1 MGSEMCIRDRYTF
14 APAANALRV
23 EMFLREKELKLET
36 ISVNVRE
43 DELFKE
49 PYNSMNPFNCI
60 PFLELENGTIITETI
75 SICRYL
81 DEQSNSSKLFGNDT
95 EERAII
101 DMWNR
106 RIELDGF
113 LPLLHSVRNKTSF
126 FKGKVV
132 PGTRTSITQSPE
144 IVERGI
150 EMFDILLNR
159 IEPHLS
165 KNKFLLGDKFT
176 IADITSHFM
185 FNLSNM
191 LKIDFGQKYKNVYR
205 WKSDLEKRPSNPL
218 LDND

>member
-1 MGSEMCIRDRYTF
+1 MKLYTF

-23 EMFLREKELKLET
+23 EMFLREKNIKLEKV
-36 ISVNVRE
+36 SVNVRE

-49 PYNSMNPFNCI
+49 PFNSMNPFNCV
-60 PFLELENGTIITETI
+60 PFLELDDGTIITETI

-81 DEQSNSSKLFGNDT
+81 DEQFKSPKLFGNDNK
-95 EERAII
+95 EQAII

-132 PGTRTSITQSPE
+132 PGTRTNINQSPE
-144 IVERGI
+144 IVDRGI
-150 EMFDILLNR
+150 EMYKILLGR
-159 IEPHLS
+159 IDPHLS
-165 KNKFLLGDKFT
+165 KNKFLFGDKFS
-176 IADITSHFM
+176 IADITGHFM

-191 LKIDFGQKYKNVYR
+191 LKIDLEQNYKNIFR
-205 WKSDLEKRPSNPL
+205 WKLELEKRPSNPMA
-218 LDND
+218 DNI

>member
-1 MGSEMCIRDRYTF
+1 MKLYTF

-205 WKSDLEKRPSNPL
+205 WKSELEKRASNPL
-218 LDND
+218 LDNV

>member
-1 MGSEMCIRDRYTF
+1 MKLYTF

-81 DEQSNSSKLFGNDT
+81 DEQSKSTKLFGNDT

-150 EMFDILLNR
+150 EMFDILLHR

-165 KNKFLLGDKFT
+165 ENKFLLGDKFS
-176 IADITSHFM
+176 IADITGHFM

-218 LDND
+218 IDNG

>member
-1 MGSEMCIRDRYTF
+1 MKLYTF

-205 WKSDLEKRPSNPL
+205 WKSDLEKRPTNPL

>member
-1 MGSEMCIRDRYTF
+1 MKLYTF

-165 KNKFLLGDKFT
+165 KNKFLLGDKFS

>member
-1 MGSEMCIRDRYTF
+1 MKLYTF

-23 EMFLREKELKLET
+23 EMFLREKKLKLET

-132 PGTRTSITQSPE
+132 PGTRTSISQSSE

-150 EMFDILLNR
+150 EMFNILLNR

-165 KNKFLLGDKFT
+165 KNKFLLCDKFS

-191 LKIDFGQKYKNVYR
+191 LKIDFGKKYKNVYR

>member
-1 MGSEMCIRDRYTF
+1 MKLYTF

-49 PYNSMNPFNCI
+49 PYKSMNPFNCI

-165 KNKFLLGDKFT
+165 KNKFLLGDKFS

-191 LKIDFGQKYKNVYR
+191 LKIDFVQKYKNVYR

>member
-1 MGSEMCIRDRYTF
+1 MKLYTF

-23 EMFLREKELKLET
+23 EMFLRETGLKLET

-49 PYNSMNPFNCI
+49 PYNSMNTFNCI

>member
-1 MGSEMCIRDRYTF
+1 MKLYTF

-23 EMFLREKELKLET
+23 EMFLRERELKLET

>member
-1 MGSEMCIRDRYTF
+1 MKLYTF

-60 PFLELENGTIITETI
+60 PFLELENATIITETI

-81 DEQSNSSKLFGNDT
+81 DEQSNSSKLFGNDK

-165 KNKFLLGDKFT
+165 KNKFLLGDKFS

-191 LKIDFGQKYKNVYR
+191 LKIDFVNKYKNVYR

>member
-1 MGSEMCIRDRYTF
+1 MKLYTF

-23 EMFLREKELKLET
+23 EMFLREKELRLET

-81 DEQSNSSKLFGNDT
+81 DEQSNSIKLFGNDT
-95 EERAII
+95 EEQAII

-159 IEPHLS
+159 IDPHLS
-165 KNKFLLGDKFT
+165 KNKFLLGDKFS

-205 WKSDLEKRPSNPL
+205 WKSDLERRPSNPL

>member
-1 MGSEMCIRDRYTF
+1 
-14 APAANALRV
+14 
-23 EMFLREKELKLET
+23 
-36 ISVNVRE
+36 
-43 DELFKE
+43 
-49 PYNSMNPFNCI
+49 MNPFNCI

-81 DEQSNSSKLFGNDT
+81 DEQSKSSKLFGNDT

-132 PGTRTSITQSPE
+132 PGTRTSITQSLE

-165 KNKFLLGDKFT
+165 KNKFLLGDKFS

>member
-1 MGSEMCIRDRYTF
+1 MKLYTF

-205 WKSDLEKRPSNPL
+205 WKSNLEKRPSNPL

>member
-1 MGSEMCIRDRYTF
+1 MKLYTF

-81 DEQSNSSKLFGNDT
+81 DEQSNSSKLFGNDR

-165 KNKFLLGDKFT
+165 KNKFLLGDKFS

-191 LKIDFGQKYKNVYR
+191 LKIDFGHKYKNVYR
-205 WKSDLEKRPSNPL
+205 WKSDLEKRSSNPL

>member
-1 MGSEMCIRDRYTF
+1 MKLYTF

-23 EMFLREKELKLET
+23 EMFLREKKLKLET

-81 DEQSNSSKLFGNDT
+81 DEQSNSSKLFGIDT

>member
-1 MGSEMCIRDRYTF
+1 MKLYTF

-185 FNLSNM
+185 FNLSNI

>member
-1 MGSEMCIRDRYTF
+1 MKLYTF

-159 IEPHLS
+159 IEAHLS
-165 KNKFLLGDKFT
+165 KNKFLLGDKFS

>member
-1 MGSEMCIRDRYTF
+1 MKLYTF

-23 EMFLREKELKLET
+23 EMFLREKKLKLET

-81 DEQSNSSKLFGNDT
+81 DEQSKSSKLFGNDT

-165 KNKFLLGDKFT
+165 KNKFLLGDKFS
-176 IADITSHFM
+176 IADITGHFM

-218 LDND
+218 LDKD

>member
-1 MGSEMCIRDRYTF
+1 MKLYTF

-165 KNKFLLGDKFT
+165 KNKFLLGDKFS
-176 IADITSHFM
+176 IADLTAHYM

-205 WKSDLEKRPSNPL
+205 WKSDLEKRSSNPL

>member
-1 MGSEMCIRDRYTF
+1 MKLYTF

-150 EMFDILLNR
+150 EVFNILLNR

-218 LDND
+218 LVND

>member
-1 MGSEMCIRDRYTF
+1 MKLYTF

-49 PYNSMNPFNCI
+49 PYNSMNTFNCI

-81 DEQSNSSKLFGNDT
+81 DEQSNSLKLFGKDT

-126 FKGKVV
+126 FRGKVV
-132 PGTRTSITQSPE
+132 PGTRTSITQSQE

-218 LDND
+218 LDID

>member
-1 MGSEMCIRDRYTF
+1 MKLYTF

-43 DELFKE
+43 DELFEE

-113 LPLLHSVRNKTSF
+113 LPLLHSVRNKT
-126 FKGKVV
+126 
-132 PGTRTSITQSPE
+132 
-144 IVERGI
+144 
-150 EMFDILLNR
+150 
-159 IEPHLS
+159 
-165 KNKFLLGDKFT
+165 
-176 IADITSHFM
+176 
-185 FNLSNM
+185 
-191 LKIDFGQKYKNVYR
+191 
-205 WKSDLEKRPSNPL
+205 
-218 LDND
+218 

>member
-1 MGSEMCIRDRYTF
+1 MKLYTF

-185 FNLSNM
+185 FNLSNI

-218 LDND
+218 LDNN

>member
-1 MGSEMCIRDRYTF
+1 MKLYTF

-81 DEQSNSSKLFGNDT
+81 DEQSNSLKLFGNDT
-95 EERAII
+95 EEQAII

-126 FKGKVV
+126 FRGKVV

>member
-1 MGSEMCIRDRYTF
+1 MKLYTF

-81 DEQSNSSKLFGNDT
+81 DEQFNSSKLFGNDK

-205 WKSDLEKRPSNPL
+205 WKSDLEKRPSNPF

>member
-1 MGSEMCIRDRYTF
+1 MKLYTF

-81 DEQSNSSKLFGNDT
+81 DEQFNSSKLFGNDK

-205 WKSDLEKRPSNPL
+205 WKSELEKRASNPL
-218 LDND
+218 LDNV

>member
-1 MGSEMCIRDRYTF
+1 MKLYTF

-81 DEQSNSSKLFGNDT
+81 DEQSNSSKLFGNNT

-165 KNKFLLGDKFT
+165 KNKFLLGDKFS
-176 IADITSHFM
+176 IADITGHFM

-218 LDND
+218 LDNN

>member
-1 MGSEMCIRDRYTF
+1 MKLYTF

-132 PGTRTSITQSPE
+132 PGTRTSITQSSE

-165 KNKFLLGDKFT
+165 KNKFLLGDKFS

>member
-1 MGSEMCIRDRYTF
+1 MKLYTF

-36 ISVNVRE
+36 ITVNVRE

-60 PFLELENGTIITETI
+60 PFLKLENGTIITETI

-81 DEQSNSSKLFGNDT
+81 DEQSNSSKLFGNDK
-95 EERAII
+95 EESAII

-165 KNKFLLGDKFT
+165 KNKFLLGDKFS

>member
-1 MGSEMCIRDRYTF
+1 MKGFFMKLYTF

-23 EMFLREKELKLET
+23 EMFLREKELKLES

-81 DEQSNSSKLFGNDT
+81 DEQSNNSKLFGNDT

>member
-1 MGSEMCIRDRYTF
+1 MKLYTF

-81 DEQSNSSKLFGNDT
+81 DEQFNSSKLFGNDK

-176 IADITSHFM
+176 IADVTSHFM

-205 WKSDLEKRPSNPL
+205 WKSELEKRASNPL
-218 LDND
+218 LDNV